1 MYINLAYARMVYIY
15 IINFIN
21 ERYKMQHSIR
31 QIFFNLKA
39 ALLFLGV
46 SVLFLT
52 IQLINI
58 SEYSERLA
66 ALKNQHIIIKKI
78 TTTKLD
84 DPQMAS
90 ITING
95 ALAELEL
102 YVKTSNQDAIFDLF
116 ISITDEEKALY
127 ESLLSTSNSF
137 QESALFWSESMK
149 ESHSAMYDR
158 MIAARELY
166 LSDINEMID
175 YQIRLIDQSVVIA
188 KMTTL
193 VAFIFILFVF
203 FFYRWRLNQI
213 YRDIKGACSV
223 DLEGNRTAVLT
234 EEIDFIVRRLA
245 RKSPIITNTTF
256 LSTISGINNEKGMIS
271 AYNAK
276 RNQKNIGSL
285 FLAVFEIDQHD
296 KLIASLNKD
305 DLISMYKKIADILS
319 MYEQPLDVIG
329 HLENN
334 SFAFLLARNSKDVAL
349 SETEKIVASIND
361 SVFVTNEGNIKIT
374 VSAGFTLKAPAKSLE
389 ESLQTVS
396 KIVQKAKEA
405 GGNRVAQLRDGLDSY
420 H

>member
-1 MYINLAYARMVYIY
+1 MYINLAYARMVYVY

-21 ERYKMQHSIR
+21 ERYKMQYSIR

-95 ALAELEL
+95 ALAELAL

-116 ISITDEEKALY
+116 ISATDEEKALY

-223 DLEGNRTAVLT
+223 DLEGNKTAVLT

-361 SVFVTNEGNIKIT
+361 SVFVTNEGTIKIT